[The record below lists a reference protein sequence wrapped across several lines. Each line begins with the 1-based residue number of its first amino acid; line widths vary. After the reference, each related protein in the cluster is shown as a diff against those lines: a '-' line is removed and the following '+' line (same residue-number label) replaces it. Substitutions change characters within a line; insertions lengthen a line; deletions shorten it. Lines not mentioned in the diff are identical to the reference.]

1 MAHNIAEINGKSAMA
16 YQGETPWHLLG
27 QKSEFI
33 TSVQD
38 FMAEAQLNW
47 NVELLPMFYPR
58 SINGLEPRP
67 EQVPNRKAVVRSSD
81 GVCLGTVGDSYQ
93 PLQNSEAFEVLQPA
107 IDEFGVEI
115 ETAGALGKGERVWML
130 AKLPNTFEPVAGDAV
145 GGYFLIT
152 TGHDGATPY
161 VAKPTPIRVVCQNT
175 LNMTQKDKAIV
186 RLSHTRT
193 GKAQLDMV
201 AELIAN
207 LVASLEATNQSFA
220 SLAAKRM
227 DKDEVVAFIRKTLG
241 IPEEASLEKG
251 VMARRVDAMV
261 NLAFHGTGIDTD
273 GQTTNAWNVYN
284 SVTEYVD
291 HQRLA
296 EAKNVK
302 AIMRAAESAVFG
314 TNDLLKARALDLA
327 LTI

>member
-1 MAHNIAEINGKSAMA
+1 MAHNIAEINGQSAIA
-16 YQGETPWHLLG
+16 YAGQTPWHALG

-47 NVELLPMFYPR
+47 SVSKQSMFFCTTEGIF
-58 SINGLEPRP
+58 SK
-67 EQVPNRKAVVRSSD
+67 VPNRQAVVRD
-81 GVCLGTVGDSYQ
+81 MDEQVLGTVGDSYQ
-93 PLQNSEAFEVLQPA
+93 PLQNADAFGVLQTA
-107 IDEFGVEI
+107 IDEFGVTI
-115 ETAGALGKGERVWML
+115 ETAGALGQGERVWML
-130 AKLPNTFEPVAGDAV
+130 AKMPQTFEPVAGDAV
-145 GGYFLIT
+145 GGYFLIS

-175 LNMTQKDKAIV
+175 LNMTQKDKAII
-186 RLSHTRT
+186 RLSHTKSGT
-193 GKAQLDMV
+193 AQLDMV

-207 LVASLEATNQSFA
+207 LVASLEATNETFA

-227 DKDEVVAFIRKTLG
+227 NKDDVVAFIRKTLR
-241 IPEEASLEKG
+241 IPEEVAVEKG
-251 VMARRVDAMV
+251 VMARRIDTLV

-273 GQTTNAWNVYN
+273 GVTTTAWGAYNA
-284 SVTEYVD
+284 VTEYAD

-302 AIMRAAESAVFG
+302 AMLRAAESAVFG
-314 TNDLLKARALDLA
+314 TNDLVKQRALDLLVA
-327 LTI
+327 V